1 MLEQNKIFHIVSLII
16 SLALL
21 WLLLS
26 GHYTPLLISLGLL
39 SISFVVAIS
48 LRMNLIAYEQPEV
61 IIQFIK
67 YIPYGFWLIIEIIK
81 SNIDV
86 CKRILH
92 PALPIKPGLIT
103 VKASQRS
110 ELAKVTYANSITL
123 TPGTISIDVRGN
135 AIEVHALADSGI
147 DGLETGEMDRRISN
161 AEIKHNV

>member
-81 SNIDV
+81 FMV
-86 CKRILH
+86 
-92 PALPIKPGLIT
+92 
-103 VKASQRS
+103 
-110 ELAKVTYANSITL
+110 
-123 TPGTISIDVRGN
+123 
-135 AIEVHALADSGI
+135 
-147 DGLETGEMDRRISN
+147 M
-161 AEIKHNV
+161 